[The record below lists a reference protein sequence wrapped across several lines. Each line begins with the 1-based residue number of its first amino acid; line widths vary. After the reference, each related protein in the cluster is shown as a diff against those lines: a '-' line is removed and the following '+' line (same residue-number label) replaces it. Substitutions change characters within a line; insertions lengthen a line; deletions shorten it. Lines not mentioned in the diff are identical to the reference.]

1 MGIIAV
7 DTALM
12 ALIVVGLSSCIEG
25 CLVPICVKCPHD
37 REEGRTAIAPMHGK
51 IPAVFTMAT
60 ALDAKGMFDA
70 REAVNNMFRWN
81 LLEAIALFPA
91 TALEATAF
99 FDALWL
105 IMQRDLPWSGAPL
118 VPQLWHLL
126 PEAIV

>member
-25 CLVPICVKCPHD
+25 CLVTAPSQD

-70 REAVNNMFRWN
+70 REGVNNMFRWN

-91 TALEATAF
+91 TALEAKAF

-118 VPQLWHLL
+118 VPQLWYLL

>member
-12 ALIVVGLSSCIEG
+12 ALIVVGLSSCMED
-25 CLVPICVKCPHD
+25 CLCVGPWAHG
-37 REEGRTAIAPMHGK
+37 REDCRTAIAPMHGK

-81 LLEAIALFPA
+81 LLAAIALFPA
-91 TALEATAF
+91 TALEAKAF

-118 VPQLWHLL
+118 VPQLWYLL